1 MCQPAHQYNVL
12 LMVKRQACHPLLSPL
27 LHPLHLELSSNL
39 CNRCGMPI
47 RLGVN
52 IFLLTLTH
60 MLEAAD
66 LLTYC
71 HIAQSLENPG
81 QQRPVWLWRKQG
93 MVVPHLL
100 YLGNKRQIFRLFVNS
115 LEWLLIIGWLQ
126 WRSMAREAVTCAQL
140 RLWEATR

>member
-1 MCQPAHQYNVL
+1 
-12 LMVKRQACHPLLSPL
+12 
-27 LHPLHLELSSNL
+27 
-39 CNRCGMPI
+39 MPI

-100 YLGNKRQIFRLFVNS
+100 YLGNKRRIFRLFVNS
-115 LEWLLIIGWLQ
+115 VEWLLII
-126 WRSMAREAVTCAQL
+126 
-140 RLWEATR
+140 